1 MGAAGKH
8 PRYVPPVNGYP
19 TVVSLRVVRPVTCS
33 VDPRVKAL
41 VLTAVPGIVRID
53 QETTNPPPTGNSRW
67 GGGFLLRQEAV
78 DERFLPGDFELADF
92 DRTDLSAAITRAASS
107 LRANVPSSLKWM
119 PSG

>member
-1 MGAAGKH
+1 M
-8 PRYVPPVNGYP
+8 
-19 TVVSLRVVRPVTCS
+19 RPVTCS

-53 QETTNPPPTGNSRW
+53 QETTKPPPPPPETPGG

>member
-1 MGAAGKH
+1 M
-8 PRYVPPVNGYP
+8 
-19 TVVSLRVVRPVTCS
+19 RPVTLA
-33 VDPRVKAL
+33 VDPRVKPL
-41 VLTAVPGIVRID
+41 VLTAVPGIVRIG
-53 QETTNPPPTGNSRW
+53 QETTNPPPPPGVS
-67 GGGFLLRQEAV
+67 GGGFVLRQEAV